1 MQIFYD
7 FIFCK
12 PYTNS
17 SLTANGA
24 YRGLQKE
31 KPTQLVVEKV
41 GEEVNKVKPGE
52 IILIEKYSGIE
63 IDIENEEYI
72 IIRQKDLIAKIG
84 ENNE

>member
-1 MQIFYD
+1 MHIFYD

-12 PYTNS
+12 PYTDGAM
-17 SLTANGA
+17 TANGA

-41 GEEVNKVKPGE
+41 GEEVTKVKPND

-63 IDIENEEYI
+63 IDIDNEEYI

-84 ENNE
+84 ENK